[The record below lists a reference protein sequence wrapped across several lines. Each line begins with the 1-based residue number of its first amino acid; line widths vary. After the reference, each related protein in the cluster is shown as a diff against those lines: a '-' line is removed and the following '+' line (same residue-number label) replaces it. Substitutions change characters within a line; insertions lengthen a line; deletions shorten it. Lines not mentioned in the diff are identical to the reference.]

1 MDEPAANNN
10 DVAIDMVSLD
20 DDDNL
25 SPPPES
31 IDDQVLEDQI
41 VVAKGK
47 AADGGASTSAKDVY
61 VEDTVMD
68 EDEDDIHLRAN
79 RHPKRKRNSLYEDLA
94 EEKMDSSVLGAV
106 DYDGTMV
113 STPASEEVPQSIS
126 QFAIK
131 EVAKPIILGYWR
143 DSDAPEP
150 DQHIVKG
157 FIDSRDRLRTRIQ
170 QHNRAGDII
179 TNRFPLKPGP
189 GGSWVTFHNIVFD
202 EHLVHLDQHQVKEY
216 VKIRSGFHDKEGED
230 PKANDKLAVQKA
242 IKATAA
248 RGPPPENS
256 LPPLIAY
263 GAVIPDHAR
272 ISYSR
277 AEKRRRTQAANG
289 SLSTPDF
296 QPPPPQ
302 RLQAGPGPAFA
313 QQMQNFHPS
322 QPVSVDLPGKRPTK
336 VMLGYWTE
344 SIEAKME
351 DKHAVFGILGNNDMF
366 RVKVGRETRDG
377 RPMQSNFP
385 QGAGAL
391 WINAHQ
397 WKKEDYLEDLSREEL
412 KEYCRVRQYQ
422 LDHMAERDE
431 NQSNMHIGYAIKEAR
446 RRASILGT
454 NKKANGHHVLPA
466 HNQFSDTLHPHEV
479 SLPTHETRGRRAG
492 PTAITPA
499 NPFPT
504 EHGPPTPA
512 FRMANRGSG
521 LPPPPNADPRV
532 ERTNSLAVSAIS
544 RMEATQQKVEERD
557 AHLGS
562 AAPYPMGNGQN
573 GGPHP
578 DSFRENLGRLNNV
591 WHQQQAQH
599 SRNGN
604 EDAKI
609 YAGTKY
615 ERKTTGPFVGK
626 LVSQGNIISI
636 DGEDYVEYRVL
647 TKPSFI

>member
-1 MDEPAANNN
+1 M
-10 DVAIDMVSLD
+10 ISLD

-47 AADGGASTSAKDVY
+47 AGEGSVSASTSAQDIY
-61 VEDTVMD
+61 VDDPMEMD
-68 EDEDDIHLRAN
+68 QDDDDDDIQIRAN
-79 RHPKRKRNSLYEDLA
+79 RHPKRKRNSLYNDLA
-94 EEKMDSSVLGAV
+94 EEKMDISELGAA
-106 DYDGTMV
+106 DEDGTMR
-113 STPASEEVPQSIS
+113 STPASDLVLPSNDM
-126 QFAIK
+126 FAIK
-131 EVAKPIILGYWR
+131 EPAKPIVLGYWR

-170 QHNRAGDII
+170 QHNRAGDNI
-179 TNRFPLKPGP
+179 TGRYPLKPGP

-230 PKANDKLAVQKA
+230 PQANDKLAVQKA
-242 IKATAA
+242 VKATAA

-263 GAVIPDHAR
+263 GAIIPDHAR

-277 AEKRRRTQAANG
+277 AEKRRRTQAANCAV
-289 SLSTPDF
+289 STPDF

-313 QQMQNFHPS
+313 QQMHYPPS
-322 QPVSVDLPGKRPTK
+322 PGITADLPGKRPTK
-336 VMLGYWTE
+336 IMLGYWTE
-344 SIEAKME
+344 SIEPKLE

-397 WKKEDYLEDLSREEL
+397 WKKEDYLEELSREEL

-422 LDHMAERDE
+422 IDHLGERDE
-431 NQSNMHIGYAIKEAR
+431 SQ
-446 RRASILGT
+446 RATNIRAALNECRHRAAVLGT
-454 NKKANGHHVLPA
+454 NKKANSHHIFPTS
-466 HNQFSDTLHPHEV
+466 NQFSDTIRLHEV
-479 SLPTHETRGRRAG
+479 PSSAHETRQTIRRVG
-492 PTAITPA
+492 PGPAAITPA
-499 NPFPT
+499 TSFPP
-504 EHGPPTPA
+504 EPATPA
-512 FRMANRGSG
+512 FRTAHRASG
-521 LPPPPNADPRV
+521 LPPPPSTADPRL
-532 ERTNSLAVSAIS
+532 ERANSLAATAIS
-544 RMEATQQKVEERD
+544 RIEASQQKVEERD
-557 AHLGS
+557 AHML
-562 AAPYPMGNGQN
+562 AATSYQMANGHN
-573 GGPHP
+573 GGPPSHP

-591 WHQQQAQH
+591 WHQQQVQH
-599 SRNGN
+599 ARSGN